1 MEAAKRKTEWH
12 TVKKER
18 KRWLRRAEDGPRRHT
33 VKNIQQASGLFVW
46 GRAKRPA
53 GGRGF
58 AGCVPLL
65 WGVGCGL
72 MGRGM
77 RWCDAYSVMSSGRI
91 EMVVQLCCFT
101 TTSFMKAWKSAGLR
115 ALSVSS

>member
-1 MEAAKRKTEWH
+1 MGSLCGEGPNGQQGDAA
-12 TVKKER
+12 
-18 KRWLRRAEDGPRRHT
+18 LRA
-33 VKNIQQASGLFVW
+33 ASPCCGVW
-46 GRAKRPA
+46 GR
-53 GGRGF
+53 
-58 AGCVPLL
+58 
-65 WGVGCGL
+65 GL
-72 MGRGM
+72 MGRGL